1 MKLTKVFILLFI
13 LSGFFHGVCLSDT
26 EEAFP
31 KIAFVKNDG
40 ANVRAGDN
48 INFEALWLLNAYF
61 SFMISDTS
69 SSRKKNA
76 LLSVNAPF

>member
-1 MKLTKVFILLFI
+1 MRSAPNLNIVLQALGNCCEK
-13 LSGFFHGVCLSDT
+13 G
-26 EEAFP
+26 EY
-31 KIAFVKNDG
+31 
-40 ANVRAGDN
+40 
-48 INFEALWLLNAYF
+48 INFEAWLLSAYF

>member
-1 MKLTKVFILLFI
+1 MCGPPNLNIVLQAI
-13 LSGFFHGVCLSDT
+13 GNCC
-26 EEAFP
+26 EE
-31 KIAFVKNDG
+31 G
-40 ANVRAGDN
+40 EC
-48 INFEALWLLNAYF
+48 INFEALWLMSANF